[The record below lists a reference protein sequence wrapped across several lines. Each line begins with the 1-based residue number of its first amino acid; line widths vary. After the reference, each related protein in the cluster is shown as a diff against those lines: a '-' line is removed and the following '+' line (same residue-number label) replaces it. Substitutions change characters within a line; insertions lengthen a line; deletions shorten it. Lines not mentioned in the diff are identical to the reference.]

1 MDAQNCETGVLFLD
15 EFPEF
20 QRTVLESLRQ
30 PLEDGCIT
38 VSRAMASSTYPAAFI
53 LVAAMNPCPCGNRGS
68 RQRRCTCTPV
78 QIQRYVKR
86 LSGPLLDRID
96 IQMEM
101 HEVPLEELSQKQ
113 RGE

>member
-53 LVAAMNPCPCGNRGS
+53 LVAAMNPCPHVEP
-68 RQRRCTCTPV
+68 T
-78 QIQRYVKR
+78 
-86 LSGPLLDRID
+86 
-96 IQMEM
+96 
-101 HEVPLEELSQKQ
+101 EVP
-113 RGE
+113 